1 MKVAILGGGAWG
13 TTLAQVLV
21 DNGHEVLI
29 YDNNLVHLNKI
40 NQQMHPFF
48 DVKISPTIKGTAD
61 LDKFLDFSSYLLI
74 ALPTASIR
82 DVLHEIN
89 LKLKEKKVFIN
100 VSKGIEPETTK
111 RVSQIVDEVISKKH
125 NGGYVLLTGPSH
137 SEEVIVKKL
146 TLLTSSSKDL
156 NLAKEIQK
164 MFSNNEYLRVYVND
178 DVVGAEVGGTAKNA
192 IAVVSGAA
200 TGLKLGENARAALIT
215 RGSVEIVRVVE
226 AMGGQKETA
235 YGLTGIGDLIVTASS
250 ENSRNFRAGRR
261 IGEGVP
267 LEQVFLESEQ
277 TIEGVR
283 SIIALHEYAE
293 KEGLYLPIISTAYR
307 VLFEGLDVKE
317 AIQKLLTGDL
327 KEEKEI

>member
-1 MKVAILGGGAWG
+1 
-13 TTLAQVLV
+13 
-21 DNGHEVLI
+21 
-29 YDNNLVHLNKI
+29 
-40 NQQMHPFF
+40 
-48 DVKISPTIKGTAD
+48 
-61 LDKFLDFSSYLLI
+61 
-74 ALPTASIR
+74 
-82 DVLHEIN
+82 
-89 LKLKEKKVFIN
+89 
-100 VSKGIEPETTK
+100 
-111 RVSQIVDEVISKKH
+111 
-125 NGGYVLLTGPSH
+125 
-137 SEEVIVKKL
+137 
-146 TLLTSSSKDL
+146 
-156 NLAKEIQK
+156 
-164 MFSNNEYLRVYVND
+164 
-178 DVVGAEVGGTAKNA
+178 
-192 IAVVSGAA
+192 
-200 TGLKLGENARAALIT
+200 
-215 RGSVEIVRVVE
+215 
-226 AMGGQKETA
+226 MGGQKETA

>member
-82 DVLHEIN
+82 DVLYEIN
-89 LKLKEKKVFIN
+89 LKLKDKKVFIN
-100 VSKGIEPETTK
+100 VSKGIEPVTTK

>member
-82 DVLHEIN
+82 DVLYEIN
-89 LKLKEKKVFIN
+89 LKLKDKKVFIN

-111 RVSQIVDEVISKKH
+111 RVSQIVDEVISKKY

>member
-82 DVLHEIN
+82 DVLYEIN
-89 LKLKEKKVFIN
+89 LKLKDKKVFIN

-164 MFSNNEYLRVYVND
+164 IFSNNEYLRVYVND

>member
-1 MKVAILGGGAWG
+1 MKVGILKGGAWG

-82 DVLHEIN
+82 DVLYEIN
-89 LKLKEKKVFIN
+89 LKLKDKKVFIN

-111 RVSQIVDEVISKKH
+111 RVSQIVDEVISKKY

-307 VLFEGLDVKE
+307 VLFEGLDVIE
-317 AIQKLLTGDL
+317 AILKLLTGDL
-327 KEEKEI
+327 KEE